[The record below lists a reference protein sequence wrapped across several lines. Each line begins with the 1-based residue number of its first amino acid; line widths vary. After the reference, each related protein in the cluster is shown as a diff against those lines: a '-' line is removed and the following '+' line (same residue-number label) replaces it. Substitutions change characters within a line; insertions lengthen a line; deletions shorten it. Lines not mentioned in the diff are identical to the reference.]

1 MDVFSMVCLFDD
13 KIFRHYLDW
22 ERENEGEF
30 GSRKGCRKKGWK
42 IMMSGKIVLIR
53 SKKYKIK
60 SLLLQFKL
68 SQQFSFTSPQLWHPI
83 LMLPHVWPWPASSW
97 NQMFQS
103 FLIRWFKKFRLKQSC
118 FCSRVQYIAKPTA
131 RVDNVQDYS
140 SRSRM
145 AQTARDPGP
154 SSQAWTATNPGCSG

>member
-1 MDVFSMVCLFDD
+1 MFSQWFVFLMIRYWGTILIGRGKMKVNLVVGKDAEKKD
-13 KIFRHYLDW
+13 
-22 ERENEGEF
+22 ERL
-30 GSRKGCRKKGWK
+30 WW
-42 IMMSGKIVLIR
+42 VV
-53 SKKYKIK
+53 KYCF
-60 SLLLQFKL
+60 LLQFKL

-97 NQMFQS
+97 NQMFKS